1 VPAKTSL
8 KLKIVLLTNS
18 VTNIVIYAPKV
29 KFGTDEYV
37 SISHAIRNRF
47 QEKHSLLTTS
57 TARVKKPP
65 QVGNGLFD
73 WIKPVLHTD
82 DDALLEKVGFDAFM
96 FLRVLRILRQLL
108 YIMTFIGVCGLIPI
122 NIIATSRTG

>member
-1 VPAKTSL
+1 MLAKSSL
-8 KLKIVLLTNS
+8 KLKTVVLTNS

-65 QVGNGLFD
+65 QVGNGIFD